1 MNTIE
6 NMYKNKVLLNFKFIS
21 SKLYRE
27 IKKNIDLKLNITIN
41 KR

>member
-21 SKLYRE
+21 SKLCRE
-27 IKKNIDLKLNITIN
+27 IKKKYRLEVEYYN
-41 KR
+41 